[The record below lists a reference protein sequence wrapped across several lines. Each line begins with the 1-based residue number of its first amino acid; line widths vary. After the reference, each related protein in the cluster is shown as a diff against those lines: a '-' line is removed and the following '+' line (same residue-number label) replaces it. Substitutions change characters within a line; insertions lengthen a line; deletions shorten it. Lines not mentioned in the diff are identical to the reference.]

1 MPGCLQE
8 KRPFYEPG
16 ENQRVSTAPDTGQST
31 LFDDLREAVAA
42 RVHAAEPRSV
52 GPLCRV
58 GMVLRA
64 LLAAIGVTA
73 IGLAFAHARPLDWA
87 LAMGR
92 WATWVVP
99 SALLWLLLA
108 CAAGQALAQRQ
119 PRWVDSVQAGA
130 GALAAALVWAVLE
143 GWRLAPSPAASV
155 LAPALAGGALAAL
168 LVRTVRWRERARLPA
183 TAAAQLADLQTRIR
197 PHFLFNTLNTA
208 IALVQHDPRR
218 AEEVLE
224 DLSELF
230 RATLGTLDRVST
242 LADEAELARRY
253 LSIEELR
260 FGARL
265 TVRWD
270 LDPNAARARLP
281 TLALQPLVEN
291 AVRHGVEPAARGGT
305 IEVRSRRRRDRIL
318 LSVTNTVPTEAA
330 PRPGHGIGLA
340 SVRERLRLLHDLDA
354 DVHSGIIED
363 GRWRVSLSL
372 PAE

>member
-1 MPGCLQE
+1 M
-8 KRPFYEPG
+8 
-16 ENQRVSTAPDTGQST
+16 STAPDTGHST
-31 LFDDLREAVAA
+31 LFDDLRDAVEAGVS
-42 RVHAAEPRSV
+42 AAEPASL

-64 LLAAIGVTA
+64 LLVAVSVTA
-73 IGLAFAHARPLDWA
+73 IGLAFSHPRPLDWA
-87 LAMGR
+87 LAMGS
-92 WATWVVP
+92 WAPWVVP
-99 SALLWLLLA
+99 STLLWLLLA
-108 CAAGQALAQRQ
+108 CAAGQLLAQRR
-119 PRWVDSVQAGA
+119 PDWVAPLQALA
-130 GALAAALVWAVLE
+130 GALAAALVWLVLDQ
-143 GWRLAPSPAASV
+143 WRLAPRPSTL
-155 LAPALAGGALAAL
+155 LAPALAGGALAL
-168 LVRTVRWRERARLPA
+168 LMVRTVRWRERARLPA

-224 DLSELF
+224 DLAELF
-230 RATLGTLDRVST
+230 RATLGTLNRAST
-242 LADEAELARRY
+242 LAEEAELARRY

-265 TVRWD
+265 CVRWD
-270 LDPNAARARLP
+270 LDPNAASARLP

-305 IEVRSRRRRDRIL
+305 IEVRSRRRRDRVL
-318 LSVTNTVPTEAA
+318 LSVTNTVPVDAP

-354 DVHSGIIED
+354 DLHSGIIED

>member
-1 MPGCLQE
+1 M
-8 KRPFYEPG
+8 
-16 ENQRVSTAPDTGQST
+16 STAPDTGQST
-31 LFDDLREAVAA
+31 LFDDLRDAVEAGVS
-42 RVHAAEPRSV
+42 AAEPAALA
-52 GPLCRV
+52 PLCRV

-64 LLAAIGVTA
+64 LLVAIAVTA
-73 IGLAFAHARPLDWA
+73 IGLAFSHARLLDWA
-87 LAMGR
+87 LAMGT

-108 CAAGQALAQRQ
+108 CAAGQGLARRWPAWVAPVQALA
-119 PRWVDSVQAGA
+119 GA
-130 GALAAALVWAVLE
+130 VAAALVWQLLDH
-143 GWRLAPSPAASV
+143 WRLAPRPASW
-155 LAPALAGGALAAL
+155 LAPALAGGALAL
-168 LVRTVRWRERARLPA
+168 LMVRTVRWRERARLPA

-224 DLSELF
+224 DLAELF
-230 RATLGTLDRVST
+230 RATLGTLNRAST
-242 LADEAELARRY
+242 LAEEAELARRY

-270 LDPNAARARLP
+270 LDPNAASARLP

-305 IEVRSRRRRDRIL
+305 IEVRSRRRRDRVL
-318 LSVTNTVPTEAA
+318 LSVTNTVPLEAA

>member
-1 MPGCLQE
+1 
-8 KRPFYEPG
+8 
-16 ENQRVSTAPDTGQST
+16 
-31 LFDDLREAVAA
+31 
-42 RVHAAEPRSV
+42 
-52 GPLCRV
+52 
-58 GMVLRA
+58 MVLRA
-64 LLAAIGVTA
+64 LLVAIAVTA
-73 IGLAFAHARPLDWA
+73 IGLAFSHARLLDWA
-87 LAMGR
+87 LAMGT

-108 CAAGQALAQRQ
+108 CAAGQGLARRWPAWVAPVQALA
-119 PRWVDSVQAGA
+119 GA
-130 GALAAALVWAVLE
+130 VAAALVWQLLDH
-143 GWRLAPSPAASV
+143 WRLAPRPASW
-155 LAPALAGGALAAL
+155 LAPALAGGALAL
-168 LVRTVRWRERARLPA
+168 LMVRTVRWRERARLPA

-224 DLSELF
+224 DLAELF
-230 RATLGTLDRVST
+230 RATLGTLNRAST
-242 LADEAELARRY
+242 LAEEAELARRY

-270 LDPNAARARLP
+270 LDPNAASARLP

-305 IEVRSRRRRDRIL
+305 IEVRSRRRRDRVL
-318 LSVTNTVPTEAA
+318 LSVTNTVPLEAA

>member
-1 MPGCLQE
+1 MPGCLQG
-8 KRPFYEPG
+8 KRAFYEPG
-16 ENQRVSTAPDTGQST
+16 ENHCVSTAPDTGHST
-31 LFDDLREAVAA
+31 LFDDLREAVEA

-64 LLAAIGVTA
+64 LLAAIAVTA
-73 IGLAFAHARPLDWA
+73 IGLAFVHLHPLDWA
-87 LAMGR
+87 LAMGN

-99 SALLWLLLA
+99 STLLWLLMA
-108 CAAGQALAQRQ
+108 CAIGQVLVRHR
-119 PRWVDSVQAGA
+119 PRWVDPAQTLA
-130 GALAAALVWAVLE
+130 GALSAVLLWQLLE
-143 GWRLAPSPAASV
+143 HWHLAPQPAASP

-168 LVRTVRWRERARLPA
+168 MVRTVRWRERARLPA

-270 LDPNAARARLP
+270 LDPHAAKARLP

-318 LSVTNTVPTEAA
+318 LSVTNTVPIDAA

-354 DVHSGIIED
+354 DLHSGIIED